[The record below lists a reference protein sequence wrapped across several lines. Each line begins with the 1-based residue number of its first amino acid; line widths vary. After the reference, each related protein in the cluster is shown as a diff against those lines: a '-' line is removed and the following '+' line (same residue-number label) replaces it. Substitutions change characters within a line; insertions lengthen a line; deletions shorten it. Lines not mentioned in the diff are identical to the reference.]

1 MATSL
6 LVEAP
11 VNGKLR
17 LPWGVARPAGVLVS
31 MLAHVGSHR
40 YGFEFWGIRT
50 ASLVDSLTGI
60 LHWTVTGRA
69 PRST

>member
-17 LPWGVARPAGVLVS
+17 LPWGVARPAGVADKPDGGS
-31 MLAHVGSHR
+31 AGMPCADGAGPVGV
-40 YGFEFWGIRT
+40 
-50 ASLVDSLTGI
+50 ADATG
-60 LHWTVTGRA
+60 VG
-69 PRST
+69 